1 MKGSS
6 GGFHMSSGYEL
17 RSKLQKLGLLIYFD
31 IISISRKVSKP
42 THIKIS
48 KKHVLTHGICGTLS
62 KMISGKGGYLSISG
76 TLSWT
81 MTMTKAVTQDT
92 KRT

>member
-1 MKGSS
+1 MC
-6 GGFHMSSGYEL
+6 EE
-17 RSKLQKLGLLIYFD
+17 SKINKKF
-31 IISISRKVSKP
+31 ISTEIKP
-42 THIKIS
+42 NIKNA
-48 KKHVLTHGICGTLS
+48 LTHGICGTLS

-81 MTMTKAVTQDT
+81 ITMTKAVTQDT